1 MSILRPVTL
10 AAVVFDFDGV
20 IVDSEP
26 VHLRAYQAIL
36 EELGYT
42 LSTDEYFDR
51 LLGLDDRGVFLQIA
65 ADRGIDASEETLAKW
80 IAHKTE
86 VLQEQLSKHPRPTR
100 GAVDCVTALA
110 RTLPLAIASG
120 ALRPEI
126 ETALDALGLRQYF
139 PTIVAAGE
147 TSRVKPHP
155 DPYIRAI
162 ELLHVPSSEAVAI
175 EDSPVGIAA
184 ARSAGLAVVG
194 LTQTYPASRL
204 SEASAVV
211 DSLAE
216 VDLEFL
222 EDVVRRRTR

>member
-1 MSILRPVTL
+1 MTL

-26 VHLRAYQAIL
+26 VHLRAYQTIL
-36 EELGYT
+36 EELGYSV
-42 LSTDEYFDR
+42 STDEYLER
-51 LLGLDDRGVFLQIA
+51 LLGMDDRGVFLKLA
-65 ADRGIDASEETLAKW
+65 SDRGIELSEETLAKW
-80 IAHKTE
+80 IARKTE
-86 VLQEQLSKHPRPTR
+86 VLQEQLSTHPHPTP
-100 GAVDCVTALA
+100 GAVDCVTVLA

-126 ETALDALGLRQYF
+126 ETALDAMGLRQCF
-139 PTIVAAGE
+139 RAIVAAGE
-147 TSRVKPHP
+147 TSRAKPCP

-162 ELLHVPSSEAVAI
+162 ELLHVPASEAVAI
-175 EDSPVGIAA
+175 EDSPVGISA
-184 ARSAGLAVVG
+184 ARSAGLVVVG
-194 LTQTYPASRL
+194 LTQNYPASRL

-216 VDLEFL
+216 VNLEFL